1 MLLALLAAASV
12 ASATAPVPATWTH
25 SVQVTHGTADANAIY
40 TARPIVTTRDIGMS
54 AGTRMSSQRCVW
66 TADIAV
72 ERRLEAAGMEST
84 GRREMPS
91 TKTLTGSRPGAC
103 VGNRRLIDQEIAG
116 HTPAIEA
123 HLVAVAE
130 RDQRDLRSE
139 IETLA
144 PPTGR

>member
-1 MLLALLAAASV
+1 MLLVLFAAASV
-12 ASATAPVPATWTH
+12 IGAANPAWTHNVPVSHGAATA
-25 SVQVTHGTADANAIY
+25 NAVY
-40 TARPIVTTRDIGMS
+40 TARPVVTTRQVGMT

-72 ERRLEAAGMEST
+72 ERRLEAAGVESA

-91 TKTLTGSRPGAC
+91 TKTLQGSRPGAC
-103 VGNRRLIDQEIAG
+103 ASNRRQIDKEIAG
-116 HTPAIEA
+116 HAPAIEA

>member
-1 MLLALLAAASV
+1 MLVTLLAAASI
-12 ASATAPVPATWTH
+12 AGAAPSVWTH
-25 SVQVTHGTADANAIY
+25 NVPVVHGTANANAVY
-40 TARPIVTTRDIGMS
+40 TARPVVSTRQVGMT

-72 ERRLEAAGMEST
+72 ERRLETAGAESG

-91 TKTLTGSRPGAC
+91 TKTLQGSRPGAC
-103 VGNRRLIDQEIAG
+103 ASNRRLIDQDIAS
-116 HTPAIEA
+116 HTPAIAA
-123 HLVAVAE
+123 HLEMVAE